1 MPRLKNTH
9 PHCLLSSGREIGG
22 KLRPFFCK
30 LFPKYYDQQCSSSF
44 IFLSWLK
51 LSFVKV
57 PHLAKNAV
65 FQEAGYVNVECI
77 YFDR

>member
-30 LFPKYYDQQCSSSF
+30 LFPPYYDLQSSSSF
-44 IFLSWLK
+44 IFLSQMG
-51 LSFVKV
+51 LSFVKL
-57 PHLAKNAV
+57 PHLAMNAV
-65 FQEAGYVNVECI
+65 FQEAGYVNVGCI

>member
-22 KLRPFFCK
+22 KLRPIFCK
-30 LFPKYYDQQCSSSF
+30 LLPQYYDLQSSSSF
-44 IFLSWLK
+44 IFLSQMK
-51 LSFVKV
+51 LSFVNL